1 MLYRGYNKFRFYNR
15 GGGGPCLDQSYQSN
29 KLLSRQLEAGKLASG
44 YPPVSVALVL

>member
-15 GGGGPCLDQSYQSN
+15 GGWDQSYQSN